1 VTFFTVYDPTPP
13 IPTAEE
19 AARSWRDEELQRTDV
34 AATVSDFPNAEAVI
48 AYRQLLRDWPATDA
62 FPDTRPELEIRDE

>member
-1 VTFFTVYDPTPP
+1 MTFFTVSDPTPP

-19 AARSWRDEELQRTDV
+19 AARKWRDEELLRTDV

-48 AYRQLLRDWPATDA
+48 AYRQLLRDWPSTED
-62 FPDTRPELEIRDE
+62 FPETRPTLGE

>member
-1 VTFFTVYDPTPP
+1 MVGMTVLNPVQ
-13 IPTAEE
+13 
-19 AARSWRDEELQRTDV
+19 AARKWRDEELQRTDV

-62 FPDTRPELEIRDE
+62 FPDTRPELGA